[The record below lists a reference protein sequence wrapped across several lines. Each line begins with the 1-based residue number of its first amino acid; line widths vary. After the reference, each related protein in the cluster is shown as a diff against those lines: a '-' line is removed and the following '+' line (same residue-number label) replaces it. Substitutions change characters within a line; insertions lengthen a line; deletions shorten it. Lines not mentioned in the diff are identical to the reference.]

1 MKRLVWALVML
12 YTSAALASAQSLSEV
27 AKKEKERR
35 KKVDAQGK
43 QAFTENDLRGGPRL
57 PAAPAKP
64 GATTPSAGEPTA
76 TTEGGDAAATPEPD
90 PTKTQSYWRD
100 RVSAV
105 NKKIQDLEA
114 KLQSPELN
122 SDTRGATRRQAAESD
137 LAQARNEKQAIADE
151 ARRKGIPPGWV
162 R

>member
-1 MKRLVWALVML
+1 MKRLIWALVVL
-12 YTSAALASAQSLSEV
+12 SISAALVSAQSLAEV

-43 QAFTENDLRGGPRL
+43 QSFTENDLRGGPRL
-57 PAAPAKP
+57 PAAPAKQ
-64 GATTPSAGEPTA
+64 GASASSEPTE
-76 TTEGGDAAATPEPD
+76 TTEGGDATAAPEPD
-90 PTKTQSYWRD
+90 PTTTESYWRD
-100 RVSAV
+100 RVAAI

-122 SDTRGATRRQAAESD
+122 SDTRGAPRRQAAERE
-137 LAQARNEKQAIADE
+137 LAQARSEKQEMAEE
-151 ARRKGIPPGWV
+151 ARRKGIPPGWL

>member
-1 MKRLVWALVML
+1 MKRLVL
-12 YTSAALASAQSLSEV
+12 ALAVLYVSASLVSAQSLVEV

-43 QAFTENDLRGGPRL
+43 QAFTETDLRGGPRF
-57 PAAPAKP
+57 PQPSSSSSSTATEAGQ
-64 GATTPSAGEPTA
+64 GATAADSGESPA
-76 TTEGGDAAATPEPD
+76 EPEQD
-90 PTKTQSYWRD
+90 PTKTESYWRE
-100 RVSAV
+100 RLSSV

-122 SDTRGATRRQAAESD
+122 SDTRGASRRQAAERD
-137 LAQARNEKQAIADE
+137 LAQARSEKQAIADE
-151 ARRKGIPPGWV
+151 ARTKGVPPGWI